1 MDTDRLCTD
10 KKKKAE
16 LEKHYPPVSE
26 WRRSLRMCLMPQF
39 RPRPGAMTFA
49 TVLSMLT
56 DDTHDED
63 VTLMVT
69 FLEICCTEV
78 SLNFRRTKTYH
89 MSRVSF
95 YGEDQSEALKRHV
108 VLSPMIPPVDRS
120 HAFGWRLTFGVP
132 SAPEIFQSAMLYG
145 IIPAWVVLCH
155 TTWLENRNENGL
167 WKAVSTCGIPKSVR
181 MKMSLTSSNDS
192 RHCKRKS
199 LKFWSKNAFQKKRRG
214 PPTRSGRWERSFTER
229 DLQIPHC
236 LPFD

>member
-1 MDTDRLCTD
+1 MQFVEMDWFSSWHTFRIGSF
-10 KKKKAE
+10 
-16 LEKHYPPVSE
+16 PPSFQQRSP
-26 WRRSLRMCLMPQF
+26 WRNGLAHWTSRS
-39 RPRPGAMTFA
+39 G
-49 TVLSMLT
+49 
-56 DDTHDED
+56 THSKVFKGCGFD
-63 VTLMVT
+63 
-69 FLEICCTEV
+69 
-78 SLNFRRTKTYH
+78 YH
-89 MSRVSF
+89 MSRVGF

-108 VLSPMIPPVDRS
+108 VLSHTTSWSITRV
-120 HAFGWRLTFGVP
+120 RLTSDLPVP
-132 SAPEIFQSAMLYG
+132 SAPEIFQSAMWYG

-199 LKFWSKNAFQKKRRG
+199 LKFWSKNAFHKKRRG

-229 DLQIPHC
+229 DLQTPHC